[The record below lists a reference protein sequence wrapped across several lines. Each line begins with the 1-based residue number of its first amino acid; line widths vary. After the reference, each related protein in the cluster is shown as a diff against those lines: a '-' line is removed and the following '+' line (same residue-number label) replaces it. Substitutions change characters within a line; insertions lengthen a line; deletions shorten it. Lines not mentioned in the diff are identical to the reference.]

1 MMDLPCA
8 VVPFH
13 WPTLFDEEDGDAG
26 PLLHAEA
33 SPPASVP
40 TSITAFVRVHIS
52 GLQRCLFRVRT
63 GPKSAA
69 LCRPAQN
76 AKVTSVRAQSTAAS
90 AVVHTASQTRC
101 YRPHF
106 PAGFQSDATPLC

>member
-1 MMDLPCA
+1 MNVMDLPCA

-26 PLLHAEA
+26 PSLHAEA

-52 GLQRCLFRVRT
+52 GLQRLPVSR
-63 GPKSAA
+63 SH
-69 LCRPAQN
+69 
-76 AKVTSVRAQSTAAS
+76 RAQERCTVPTCTACE
-90 AVVHTASQTRC
+90 SQV
-101 YRPHF
+101 
-106 PAGFQSDATPLC
+106 G